1 MAGGAERIVREKKPC
16 PLSTKLQHFTLL
28 HQLKAF
34 SQTELFFIPFF
45 FPSIQFLS
53 LSAVKGTVIIVV
65 TRGAILALSE
75 ARLETARNPLEYMLT
90 ALECLR
96 SLAADA
102 LLWRP
107 R

>member
-1 MAGGAERIVREKKPC
+1 MHAGWMLEKAK
-16 PLSTKLQHFTLL
+16 SSRSSASKL
-28 HQLKAF
+28 
-34 SQTELFFIPFF
+34 
-45 FPSIQFLS
+45 FLS

-96 SLAADA
+96 SLATVA